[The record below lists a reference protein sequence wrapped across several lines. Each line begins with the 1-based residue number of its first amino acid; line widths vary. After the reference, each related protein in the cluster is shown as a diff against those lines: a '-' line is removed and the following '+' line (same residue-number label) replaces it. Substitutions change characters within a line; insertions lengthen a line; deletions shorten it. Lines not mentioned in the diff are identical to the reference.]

1 MSWFV
6 EYSARMFGKFEGVLT
21 NAYILSSG
29 HSRILNFTCNG
40 VESHY
45 NANSV
50 LVDLLKKR
58 IPLWRSIMEKS
69 IR

>member
-1 MSWFV
+1 
-6 EYSARMFGKFEGVLT
+6 MFGKFKGVLT

-29 HSRILNFTCNG
+29 HSRIFNVTSNG

-58 IPLWRSIMEKS
+58 YAYGAQ
-69 IR
+69 